1 MVTREDC
8 VKIGEVTKA
17 HSLKGEVILTSDS
30 DLLEKYAEEPVFI
43 QLDGG
48 PVPFFIAD
56 EGLSVRNHTSYI
68 VKFLF
73 VETKEQ
79 AERLSG
85 CEVMIEKAL
94 LNEEDV
100 QSFDYDV
107 FELNGFEV
115 LDENSGTIGK
125 VTDVA
130 DYSGNVVLSV
140 LIFGKEV
147 LLPLSEIYVKEVD
160 FETSR
165 LLVQIPSEL
174 VELN

>member
-17 HSLKGEVILTSDS
+17 HSLKGEVIITSDS

-48 PVPFFIAD
+48 PVPFYIAD
-56 EGLSVRNHTSYI
+56 EGLSVRNHASYI

-79 AERLSG
+79 AERLAG

-130 DYSGNVVLSV
+130 DYSGNVVLSI
-140 LIFGKEV
+140 LIFEKEV